1 MYNSYVG
8 GCLIFSILCLTESA
22 LNTFDIMHRLQ
33 MNTHMQK
40 IPIKDIQSL
49 YGESDSVCDASE
61 KQR

>member
-1 MYNSYVG
+1 
-8 GCLIFSILCLTESA
+8 
-22 LNTFDIMHRLQ
+22 